1 MTEQLHFEL
10 LEFLKIF
17 KISSFEN
24 CSTIAQQIPMGL
36 EIKISCK
43 DHGSQW
49 KRRRFSNDTLNEVI
63 INAKDNLKIKFSLY
77 RHFELCTNYDATFNF
92 LYDLCKLQEM
102 SDETLKFH

>member
-1 MTEQLHFEL
+1 MTERLHFEL
-10 LEFLKIF
+10 LEFLKMF

-49 KRRRFSNDTLNEVI
+49 KRRLFSNDNLNEVI

-77 RHFELCTNYDATFNF
+77 RHFELCTNNDATFNF
-92 LYDLCKLQEM
+92 SPLRIMFAVGL
-102 SDETLKFH
+102 S